1 MEINPIIGRIDN
13 MNKNLSFIALFMISI
28 ILVSIL
34 YQTFILGQHSIYNYL
49 AIVVFVIFFIISVYD
64 IRNAEE

>member
-1 MEINPIIGRIDN
+1 